1 MPFFMDQK
9 PNTQLLVAKGV
20 GIYLNIKTLSTQI
33 ILHAVEEIIYNESYA
48 RNMKRLSDEF
58 RDRPLPPLDLA
69 IWSIEYV
76 VRHPNGS
83 LVTPL
88 RSQSWIEQNLIDVYA
103 FLFFILII
111 ILLSIYFTI
120 RILINLYCNR
130 TSKLGKN
137 KQA

>member
-9 PNTQLLVAKGV
+9 PNTQILVSKGV
-20 GIYLNIKTLSTQI
+20 GIYLDIKTLSTQI

-48 RNMKRLSDEF
+48 RNMKRLSNEF

-69 IWSIEYV
+69 VWSIEYTA
-76 VRHPNGS
+76 RHPNGS
-83 LVTPL
+83 LVSPL

-111 ILLSIYFTI
+111 ILLSIYFI
-120 RILINLYCNR
+120 IKIIINLCCNH
-130 TSKLGKN
+130 TSKLSKN
-137 KQA
+137 KEA